1 MEVNSMSRELK
12 PCGTP
17 AAYERHRVNG
27 ETPCQ
32 ACLSAIAERARKRRA
47 EGPTPRVLNPCGTVA
62 AYLRHKKAK
71 EKACEPCL
79 EANRAYQREKDA
91 ARRERARLDAV
102 EREGRERAER
112 RLRALPPV
120 QVPRVVQGPEGVGPC
135 AVAANGYLWDPVRDD
150 ETPGQARERQ
160 RVAAAICRTAC
171 PVFAWC
177 YESAPRVAGV
187 VAGVRS

>member
-1 MEVNSMSRELK
+1 MSRDLK
-12 PCGTP
+12 PCGTK
-17 AAYERHRVNG
+17 AAYERHRVAG
-27 ETPCQ
+27 ETPCRACRAAVAEQ
-32 ACLSAIAERARKRRA
+32 ARQRRGS
-47 EGPTPRVLNPCGTVA
+47 GPTPRVLKPCGTVA

-91 ARRERARLDAV
+91 ARRELARLDAV
-102 EREGRERAER
+102 EREARERAER
-112 RLRALPPV
+112 RQRALPPV
-120 QVPRVVQGPEGVGPC
+120 QVPRVVQGPAGVGPC

-150 ETPGQARERQ
+150 ESHVAARDRQ

-177 YESAPRVAGV
+177 HESAPRVGGV